1 MKIVVDTNVLVS
13 GVFFHGYP
21 RMIVESIVE
30 KKFEA
35 CASIEIITEYSEI
48 IHEMIKRKQGKLSE
62 SILNPFIENLSLVLP
77 SSKVD
82 VCRDPD
88 DNKFIECALDGKAL
102 YIVSGDKDLLVL
114 EKYKDIQIITAKE
127 FVEKYL

>member
-35 CASIEIITEYSEI
+35 CASIEIITEYREI

-62 SILNPFIENLSLVLP
+62 SILNPFIENLSIVLP